1 MYYIVFGNNEE
12 IQIWNI
18 SNSIDYIT
26 FLDKNIDKNTQG
38 TIRQSVVFT
47 PVSKELLEKDLLNFI
62 ENDLRNGK

>member
-1 MYYIVFGNNEE
+1 MDE

-26 FLDKNIDKNTQG
+26 FSDRNIDVNTFG

-47 PVSKELLEKDLLNFI
+47 PVSKELLNKELLNFL
-62 ENDLRNGK
+62 ENEMKNGK